1 MKHLIKTILQL
12 SVFSV
17 LLLFAVAVF
26 YFFSC
31 QSLTVSAYTLEA
43 DIYQPIRIVHLT
55 DLHSKE
61 FGENNK
67 ELVSLVAEQKPDL
80 IFMSGDMLNRDDPNT
95 EIVSNLIEA
104 LIPIAPVYFGYGNH
118 EYSWELNYEKDLRQI
133 FTDAGAIVVN
143 NDYVD
148 AEVNGQALRIGGYMG
163 YYRQP
168 HMFPVDREQKYLEL
182 AFADDFENTDRLK
195 LLINHIPTAWLDW
208 EYIDQYPVDVVFSGH
223 YHGGT
228 IRLPILE
235 RGLYAPYVGWF
246 PPFTKGVYAGEKATC
261 VLSAGLGNEH
271 HIPRINNP
279 PEIVVVDLVP
289 LDAAFGR

>member
-12 SVFSV
+12 SVFFV

-55 DLHSKE
+55 DLHNKE

-104 LIPIAPVYFGYGNH
+104 LTPIAPVYFGYGNH

-228 IRLPILE
+228 ICLPILE

>member
-1 MKHLIKTILQL
+1 MKKVYKKTIR
-12 SVFSV
+12 FFTAV
-17 LLLFAVAVF
+17 LLVILCVIAYYYFA
-26 YFFSC
+26 YRE
-31 QSLTVSAYTLEA
+31 LTVSEYQIPA
-43 DIYQPIRIVHLT
+43 DINAPIRIVHLS
-55 DLHSKE
+55 DLHNRE
-61 FGENNK
+61 FGENNS
-67 ELVSLVAEQKPDL
+67 ELISLVAEQKPDL

-95 EIVSNLIEA
+95 EIVSNLIES
-104 LIPIAPVYFGYGNH
+104 LVPIAPVYFGYGNH

-143 NDYVD
+143 NDYVNL
-148 AEVNGQALRIGGYMG
+148 EVNGQALRIGGYMG

-208 EYIDQYPVDVVFSGH
+208 GGFDQYPADVVFSGH

-279 PEIVVVDLVP
+279 PEIVVADLVP